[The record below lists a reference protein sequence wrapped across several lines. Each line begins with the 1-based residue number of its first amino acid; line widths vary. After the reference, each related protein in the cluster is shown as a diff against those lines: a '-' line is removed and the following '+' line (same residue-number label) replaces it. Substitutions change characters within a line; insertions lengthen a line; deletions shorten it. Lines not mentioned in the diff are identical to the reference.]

1 MPLGISPLVD
11 FACKLMLASCGHE
24 SVTIHFLNAI
34 LGKQAK
40 ISSVEI
46 QNPLVGPNYDGDKWV
61 ILDILA
67 KDDRGRKF
75 NIEMQTS
82 IPAGLPQRLAF
93 YDARLY
99 VEQMRE
105 GDRYHELRPAIVIC
119 VLDKTLL
126 KDRSQLHS
134 DFRFRNELGDPLT
147 NDLQVHLLELT
158 KLSVT
163 RENLG
168 TATPEEK
175 WAYFLLNADKMSM
188 EEIKDLFPD
197 PEFVEAAGVL
207 EVIKN
212 TPEQMDNY
220 ISRLK
225 YQLDEVSRMESV
237 RIEALM
243 EGETKGRT
251 EGRMEGRVEG
261 RVEGELIGRIE
272 SFQEI
277 LGISEPTHDEL
288 CGYDMPKLTALC
300 DQLRLQI
307 RSRRSD

>member
-1 MPLGISPLVD
+1 
-11 FACKLMLASCGHE
+11 
-24 SVTIHFLNAI
+24 
-34 LGKQAK
+34 
-40 ISSVEI
+40 
-46 QNPLVGPNYDGDKWV
+46 
-61 ILDILA
+61 
-67 KDDRGRKF
+67 
-75 NIEMQTS
+75 
-82 IPAGLPQRLAF
+82 
-93 YDARLY
+93 
-99 VEQMRE
+99 
-105 GDRYHELRPAIVIC
+105 
-119 VLDKTLL
+119 
-126 KDRSQLHS
+126 
-134 DFRFRNELGDPLT
+134 
-147 NDLQVHLLELT
+147 
-158 KLSVT
+158 
-163 RENLG
+163 
-168 TATPEEK
+168 
-175 WAYFLLNADKMSM
+175 M

-251 EGRMEGRVEG
+251 EGRVEG
-261 RVEGELIGRIE
+261 RAEGELIGRIE

-288 CGYDMPKLTALC
+288 CGYDMQKLTALC

>member
-11 FACKLMLASCGHE
+11 FAFKLMLSSHGHE
-24 SVTIHFLNAI
+24 RVTIHFLNAI
-34 LGKQAK
+34 LGEHAK
-40 ISSVEI
+40 IVSVEI

-67 KDDRGRKF
+67 KDERGRKF

-82 IPAGLPQRLAF
+82 IPAGLRQRLAF

-119 VLDKTLL
+119 VLDKTLI
-126 KDRSQLHS
+126 KENSQMHS
-134 DFRFRNELGDPLT
+134 DFRLRNNVGDVLT
-147 NDLQVHLLELT
+147 DDLQVHLLELT

-163 RENLG
+163 RENLAM
-168 TATPEEK
+168 ATPEEQ
-175 WAYFLLNADKMSM
+175 WAYFLLNAEKLTV
-188 EEIKDLFPD
+188 EAIRDLFPD

-237 RIEALM
+237 RIEALI
-243 EGETKGRT
+243 EGETKGR
-251 EGRMEGRVEG
+251 M
-261 RVEGELIGRIE
+261 EGELIGRIE

-277 LGISEPTHDEL
+277 LGIAEPTHDEL
-288 CGYDMPKLTALC
+288 SGFDIQKLTALC
-300 DQLRLQI
+300 DQLRSQI
-307 RSRRSD
+307 RSRSSD

>member
-1 MPLGISPLVD
+1 
-11 FACKLMLASCGHE
+11 
-24 SVTIHFLNAI
+24 
-34 LGKQAK
+34 
-40 ISSVEI
+40 
-46 QNPLVGPNYDGDKWV
+46 
-61 ILDILA
+61 
-67 KDDRGRKF
+67 
-75 NIEMQTS
+75 
-82 IPAGLPQRLAF
+82 
-93 YDARLY
+93 
-99 VEQMRE
+99 
-105 GDRYHELRPAIVIC
+105 
-119 VLDKTLL
+119 
-126 KDRSQLHS
+126 
-134 DFRFRNELGDPLT
+134 
-147 NDLQVHLLELT
+147 
-158 KLSVT
+158 
-163 RENLG
+163 
-168 TATPEEK
+168 
-175 WAYFLLNADKMSM
+175 M

-251 EGRMEGRVEG
+251 EGRVEGRMEGRA
-261 RVEGELIGRIE
+261 EGELIGRIE

-277 LGISEPTHDEL
+277 LGISDPTHDEL
-288 CGYDMPKLTALC
+288 CGYDMQKLTALF

>member
-1 MPLGISPLVD
+1 
-11 FACKLMLASCGHE
+11 
-24 SVTIHFLNAI
+24 
-34 LGKQAK
+34 
-40 ISSVEI
+40 
-46 QNPLVGPNYDGDKWV
+46 
-61 ILDILA
+61 
-67 KDDRGRKF
+67 
-75 NIEMQTS
+75 
-82 IPAGLPQRLAF
+82 
-93 YDARLY
+93 
-99 VEQMRE
+99 
-105 GDRYHELRPAIVIC
+105 
-119 VLDKTLL
+119 
-126 KDRSQLHS
+126 
-134 DFRFRNELGDPLT
+134 
-147 NDLQVHLLELT
+147 
-158 KLSVT
+158 
-163 RENLG
+163 
-168 TATPEEK
+168 
-175 WAYFLLNADKMSM
+175 M

-251 EGRMEGRVEG
+251 EGRVEG
-261 RVEGELIGRIE
+261 RAEGELIGRIE

-277 LGISEPTHDEL
+277 LGISDPTHDEL
-288 CGYDMPKLTALC
+288 CGYDMQKLTALC